1 MKIKRIAAASL
12 MFAAPLLA
20 TASGTATIACEGNLP
35 IITLS
40 YFTGA
45 DVGLPG
51 VTYVGLVS
59 PQLDYGLM
67 LDMSNQWSNFTSGQ
81 LLPNG
86 AFDSGLPAQKMLKF
100 RLPNSNGNPSST
112 ASFVNYKLYAG
123 HGALTAKEKEL
134 VQKRRE
140 ALNKT
145 KDIHVAKGAWLP
157 QYQDDD
163 FFKLTLAQKNMT
175 EGNKYYQVLTVPIL
189 DCSTTFSGG

>member
-1 MKIKRIAAASL
+1 MKIKHITTAVL
-12 MFAAPLLA
+12 MAVTPLFAVAN
-20 TASGTATIACEGNLP
+20 GTATIACEGNVP
-35 IITLS
+35 TITLS

-86 AFDSGLPAQKMLKF
+86 AFDSGLPAQRIFKF
-100 RLPNSNGNPSST
+100 RLPVSNANPSST
-112 ASFVNYKLYAG
+112 AQFVNYSLYAG
-123 HGALTAKEKEL
+123 HGALTAKEIEL
-134 VQKRRE
+134 VQKRRGT
-140 ALNKT
+140 LNKT
-145 KDIHVAKGAWLP
+145 KDIHVAKGAWIP

-163 FFKLTLAQKNMT
+163 LFKLTLAQKNMT
-175 EGNKYYQVLTVPIL
+175 EGNKYYQVLTVPNL
-189 DCSTTFSGG
+189 DCSTSFSGG